1 MITLMIRGII
11 IYAIVFLIF
20 RLMGKRQLGQLQPFE
35 FVITLIIADLATI
48 PMAEINIPIVH
59 GIVPLVTIS
68 IIHFLIGFLSRKSI
82 KLRKMFNGKP
92 IIVVSPNGVDYEELK
107 RLNMDFDDLT
117 EALRENNY
125 FSLDQIQ
132 YAIIETN
139 GQMTVLPNAENSPL
153 AYGDLKNKKEE
164 SALPIMLVCDG
175 KKIKENM
182 ELAKVDD
189 EFLFDNMKKVGAFKI
204 KEVLIFTLDNNG
216 KIYIQARNKKY
227 KSFKV
232 NFKGGENW

>member
-1 MITLMIRGII
+1 
-11 IYAIVFLIF
+11 
-20 RLMGKRQLGQLQPFE
+20 MGKRQLGQLQPFE

-48 PMAEINIPIVH
+48 PMAEINIPILH

-92 IIVVSPNGVDYEELK
+92 IIVINPNGVDYQELK
-107 RLNMDFDDLT
+107 RLNMDFDDLY
-117 EALRENNY
+117 EALRESNY
-125 FSLDQIQ
+125 FSLDQVQ

-139 GQMTVLPNAENSPL
+139 GQLTVLPNADNAPL
-153 AYGDLKNKKEE
+153 SYSDLKNKKEE

-182 ELAKVDD
+182 QLAKVDD
-189 EFLFDNMKKVGAFKI
+189 NFLFEQMKKIGAFRI
-204 KEVLIFTLDNNG
+204 KEVMIFTLDNNG
-216 KIYIQARNKKY
+216 KIYIQAKNKKY
-227 KSFKV
+227 KSFQI